1 MGKTQAIKLKYKE
14 TFTWFHSCSDNSSFS
29 KSYLASFPVS
39 CRQTNVTLLADLRV
53 SDGNWHQ
60 VTVVR
65 TSQNLSLVVDKSVRA
80 TAPLHQPFSF
90 LDKPL
95 ILNSEYFF

>member
-1 MGKTQAIKLKYKE
+1 MTKTTGFIIHPFLKA
-14 TFTWFHSCSDNSSFS
+14 T
-29 KSYLASFPVS
+29 LPLFPVS

-80 TAPLHQPFSF
+80 TAPLLQPFSF

-95 ILNSEYFF
+95 ILNSKYYFLPYS